1 MGPKCDCVCELVED
15 SQASSKSVSDGEE
28 DERRHARVLEGTK
41 ENKRVDWR
49 VLEHDSGIA
58 EEDIGMIRRDNEVCY
73 SGMDFSKACGIQRDD
88 QQILSKKTHVG
99 STTSSGPKDR
109 AKLSDVIEIGGHQRK
124 VRQLFEI
131 LTSEVPPEDI
141 IVTTKGVPKRGRV
154 RPKTKNIESDRVV
167 NGSLSDSDFF
177 NRKKVIL
184 KEAEEIVQ
192 LGKLIGAAPKGNE

>member
-124 VRQLFEI
+124 GEGSDSLVCKMRAM
-131 LTSEVPPEDI
+131 
-141 IVTTKGVPKRGRV
+141 KGVLKVWNRNSYGNVDDNYRKLV
-154 RPKTKNIESDRVV
+154 DELEQLDTK
-167 NGSLSDSDFF
+167 
-177 NRKKVIL
+177 
-184 KEAEEIVQ
+184 
-192 LGKLIGAAPKGNE
+192 